1 VVIRVDYDKVRILL
15 TGDLNTTSQR
25 LLLSYQD
32 LLEFAADVAK
42 ACHHGSDDI
51 DFRFVKAIKARVTIV
66 SSGDNEDYAHPRP
79 RVLGA
84 SARYG
89 REAKSAK
96 GDLLPP
102 LLYSTE
108 LARSVK
114 LSEAAAVRQID
125 DEDSQIDA
133 VEAEIKAVG
142 GNARFI
148 RLDRTPISTD
158 LVYGLINVRTDGTRV
173 LCGYMKE
180 GGNDFDIQVFR
191 GGVEP

>member
-1 VVIRVDYDKVRILL
+1 
-15 TGDLNTTSQR
+15 
-25 LLLSYQD
+25 LLSYQD

-114 LSEAAAVRQID
+114 LTEAAAVRQID

-142 GNARFI
+142 SDARFI